1 MNLESTKITLDK
13 SSEKVYNFLTNVKN
27 FKKIMP
33 ESINKFKLI
42 SDYEFIFALNG
53 MPEISL
59 FKKSEIPNES
69 ITLESAGKLN
79 FYLKV
84 LITYLEPEKSQIQ
97 LFFSGEFNPM
107 MAMMIKGPIVKFIE
121 KLISNIKKKV

>member
-53 MPEISL
+53 MPEVSL

-79 FYLKV
+79 FSLKV

-107 MAMMIKGPIVKFIE
+107 MAMMIKEPIVKFIE
-121 KLISNIKKKV
+121 KLISNIEKKV